1 MVEPKPTLLHLLWQL
16 GETLVDRWPR
26 TEMFQ
31 SLWLTI
37 TQRFLKMEPALVVD
51 VVVEVDVYAGGSV
64 GGQKPAGLCQ
74 RIAVGGGVD
83 DDDSDGERGF
93 QQTLDG
99 IVRISCLRTNLCTS
113 KPVLGVAYHIEDTP
127 FQHDDACGLEHG
139 RSPGDELRQ
148 PLRVECRQRLF
159 AIPLF

>member
-1 MVEPKPTLLHLLWQL
+1 MVEPKPAFLHLLWQL

-64 GGQKPAGLCQ
+64 GGKKPAGLCQ
-74 RIAVGGGVD
+74 RIALGSRVD
-83 DDDSDGERGF
+83 EDDPDGE
-93 QQTLDG
+93 
-99 IVRISCLRTNLCTS
+99 
-113 KPVLGVAYHIEDTP
+113 
-127 FQHDDACGLEHG
+127 
-139 RSPGDELRQ
+139 
-148 PLRVECRQRLF
+148 
-159 AIPLF
+159 